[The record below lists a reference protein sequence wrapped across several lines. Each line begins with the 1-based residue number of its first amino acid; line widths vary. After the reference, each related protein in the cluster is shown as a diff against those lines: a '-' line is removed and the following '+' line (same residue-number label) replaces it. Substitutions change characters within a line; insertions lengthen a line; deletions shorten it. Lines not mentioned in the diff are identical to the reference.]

1 MPYGRQNSLE
11 LNSLNSDFGHK
22 DRLIKPKYLIFYVLV
37 TILAVIYNVNF
48 IFLPIELMKNHYA
61 IIMAGGV
68 GTRFW
73 PMSTSAH
80 PKQFLDILGT
90 GRTLLQQTYDRLL
103 RVCPNENIFIV
114 TSASYEDLCATQLPK
129 LPKQNIL
136 CEPSRKNTAPC
147 VAYASYKIHKINPKA
162 ITIVA
167 PSDHLITKED
177 TFVKAIN
184 SCFAKAEKEDCLVT
198 LGIKP
203 TRPDTGYGY
212 IQFIESDKK
221 EKDKRIYKVKTFT
234 EKPDHDMA
242 KFFMESGDFLWNSG
256 IFIWSTESIT
266 KAMETHD
273 PELANVFKEGWD
285 DYNTKNEAAFIKK
298 AYNTCKNISI
308 DYSVMEKAKNVYVRS
323 SIIGWSDLGTWG
335 SLYTHLKHDHNKN
348 AIVGKNVM
356 QYNCNNCIVQVP
368 KNKLVVLQ
376 GLEDYIVVES
386 EDVLM
391 ICKKQDEQ
399 QIRNFVNDVK
409 VQKGENYV

>member
-37 TILAVIYNVNF
+37 TFLDRNYTVIF
-48 IFLPIELMKNHYA
+48 IFLRLELMKNHYA

-73 PMSTSAH
+73 PMSTSSH

-103 RVCPNENIFIV
+103 RVCPNENIFVV
-114 TSASYEDLCATQLPK
+114 TSSSYEELCSTQLPK

-234 EKPDHDMA
+234 EKPDHEMA

-335 SLYTHLKHDHNKN
+335 SLYTHLKHDDNKN

-356 QYNCNNCIVQVP
+356 QYDCNNCIVQVP

>member
-1 MPYGRQNSLE
+1 M
-11 LNSLNSDFGHK
+11 K
-22 DRLIKPKYLIFYVLV
+22 
-37 TILAVIYNVNF
+37 
-48 IFLPIELMKNHYA
+48 KNHYA

-73 PMSTSAH
+73 PMSTTSH
-80 PKQFLDILGT
+80 PKQFIDILGT
-90 GRTLLQQTYDRLL
+90 GRTLLQQTYDRMVK
-103 RVCPNENIFIV
+103 VCPKENIYVV
-114 TSASYEDLCATQLPK
+114 TSNSYLELVQEQLPK

-136 CEPSRKNTAPC
+136 CEPARKNTAPC
-147 VAYASYKIHKINPKA
+147 IAYASYKIHKLNPKA
-162 ITIVA
+162 VTVVA

-177 TFVKAIN
+177 TFVKAIK
-184 SCFAKAEKEDCLVT
+184 SCFTKAAGEDCLIT

-212 IQFIESDKK
+212 IQYIDSDHK
-221 EKDKRIYKVKTFT
+221 EQDRRIFRVKTFT

-242 KFFMESGDFLWNSG
+242 RFFMESGDFLWNSG
-256 IFIWSTESIT
+256 IFIWSTNSIIR
-266 KAMETHD
+266 AIEAHD
-273 PELANVFKEGWD
+273 PELANVFREGID
-285 DYNTKNEAAFIKK
+285 DYNTKYEAKFISN
-298 AYNTCKNISI
+298 AYNSCKNISI

-335 SLYTHLKHDHNKN
+335 SLYTHLKHDPHKN

-386 EDVLM
+386 EGVLM

-409 VQKGENYV
+409 VHKGENFV